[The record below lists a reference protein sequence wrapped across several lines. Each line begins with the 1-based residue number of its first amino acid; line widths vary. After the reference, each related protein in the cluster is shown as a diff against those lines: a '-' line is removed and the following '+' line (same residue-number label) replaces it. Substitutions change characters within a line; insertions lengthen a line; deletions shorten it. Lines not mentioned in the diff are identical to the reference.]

1 MNHYLN
7 LANKDTCIALLEEIR
22 DNDYVPFY
30 LRITNSHIKDLNAVI
45 GRNVFRKDAVYVN
58 SQSLWEIMQPV
69 GGEGGHHYHG
79 LTPEQV
85 YNALSRMR
93 YSKEIRLSHDGRYIV
108 TTDISHSTNVFLV
121 VILDPDGYLK
131 TEMIEKI
138 IVVVSIYPKDKKPY
152 F

>member
-7 LANKDTCIALLEEIR
+7 LANKDVCIALLEEIR

-30 LRITNSHIKDLNAVI
+30 LRIANSHIKDLNAVI

-79 LTPEQV
+79 LSPEQV
-85 YNALSRMR
+85 YNALSRIR
-93 YSKEIRLSHDGRYIV
+93 YSQNVIV
-108 TTDISHSTNVFLV
+108 SYDQKYVVITDVDVSDNACLV
-121 VILDPDGYLK
+121 VVVKPDGYLIK
-131 TEMIEKI
+131 EDQKDVV
-138 IVVVSIYPKDKKPY
+138 IVISVYPKDKK
-152 F
+152 

>member
-7 LANKDTCIALLEEIR
+7 LANKDVCIALLEEIR

-30 LRITNSHIKDLNAVI
+30 LRIANSHIKDLNAVI

-79 LTPEQV
+79 LSPDQV
-85 YNALSRMR
+85 YNALSRIR
-93 YSKEIRLSHDGRYIV
+93 YSQNVIV
-108 TTDISHSTNVFLV
+108 SYDQKYVVITDVDVSDNACLV
-121 VILDPDGYLK
+121 VVVKPDGYLIK
-131 TEMIEKI
+131 EDQKDVV
-138 IVVVSIYPKDKKPY
+138 IVISVYPKDKK
-152 F
+152 